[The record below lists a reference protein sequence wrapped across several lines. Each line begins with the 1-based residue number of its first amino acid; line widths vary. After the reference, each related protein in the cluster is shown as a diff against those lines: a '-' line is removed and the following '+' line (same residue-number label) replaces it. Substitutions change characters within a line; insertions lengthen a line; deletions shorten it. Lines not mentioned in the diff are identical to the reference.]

1 MAVRRLTWAAAAL
14 LTLAL
19 ATGAGA
25 RTATTITAVSVPQLV
40 LPGQHVT
47 VTARVQ
53 PSGIPCDLLVRFAD
67 GTLQVGIPT
76 RTSRPGRTVWKFT
89 IEDDAP
95 TGPARAV
102 VSCNRLNVLQTFS
115 VRAAPIPQVNVAV
128 LNKGFS
134 QRGSSVSYG
143 AVLHVTSADE
153 DARDVTVLV
162 NVADSAN
169 RLLGSAQTRVAVI
182 PAGGTFDLGGA
193 LTLRA
198 PAAQAARIDVIVQ
211 ARAAGVEP
219 FQATETRN
227 VAVVPSTADAQWVGE
242 VDGELDNTRT
252 DATLTAARITVVLLD
267 AAGHVLGGGATTS
280 TLVLPPGARG
290 FFAVAAGVGAVES
303 ARVASAEVS
312 VVPTYGT
319 GY

>member
-1 MAVRRLTWAAAAL
+1 MAVRRLAPAAAAL

-25 RTATTITAVSVPQLV
+25 RTATTISAVSVPQLV

-76 RTSRPGRTVWKFT
+76 RTSRPGRTVWRFT

-102 VSCNRLNVLQTFS
+102 VSCNRLNALQTFS
-115 VRAAPIPQVNVAV
+115 VRAAPVPHVNVSV
-128 LNKGFS
+128 LKKGFS
-134 QRGSSVSYG
+134 QRGGSVSYG

-169 RLLGSAQTRVAVI
+169 RLLGSAQTLVAVI

-193 LTLRA
+193 LTLRT
-198 PAAQAARIDVIVQ
+198 QAARIDVVVH
-211 ARAAGVEP
+211 ARAAAVRP
-219 FQATETRN
+219 FRAPETRN

-252 DATLTAARITVVLLD
+252 DATLTGARITVVLLD
-267 AAGHVLGGGATTS
+267 AAGNVLGGGAATS
-280 TLVLPPGARG
+280 TLALPPSTRG
-290 FFAVAAGVGAVES
+290 FFTVAPGVGAVQS

-312 VVPTYGT
+312 VVPTYANG
-319 GY
+319 

>member
-169 RLLGSAQTRVAVI
+169 RLLGSTQTRIAVI

-198 PAAQAARIDVIVQ
+198 PAQAARVEVVVR
-211 ARAAGVEP
+211 ARAAAARP
-219 FQATETRN
+219 FQAPETRN

-267 AAGHVLGGGATTS
+267 AAGNVLGGGATTS

-319 GY
+319 

>member
-1 MAVRRLTWAAAAL
+1 MAVRRLAPAAAAL

-25 RTATTITAVSVPQLV
+25 RTATTISAVSVPQLV

-76 RTSRPGRTVWKFT
+76 RTSRPGRTVWRFT

-102 VSCNRLNVLQTFS
+102 VSCNRLNALQTFS
-115 VRAAPIPQVNVAV
+115 VRAAPVPHVNVSV
-128 LNKGFS
+128 LKKGFS
-134 QRGSSVSYG
+134 QRGGSVSYG

-169 RLLGSAQTRVAVI
+169 RLLGSAQTLVAVI

-193 LTLRA
+193 LTLRT
-198 PAAQAARIDVIVQ
+198 QAARIDVVVR
-211 ARAAGVEP
+211 ARAAAVRP
-219 FQATETRN
+219 FRAPETRN

-252 DATLTAARITVVLLD
+252 DATLTGARITVVLLD
-267 AAGHVLGGGATTS
+267 AAGNVLGGGAATS
-280 TLVLPPGARG
+280 TLALPPSTRG
-290 FFAVAAGVGAVES
+290 FFTVAPGVGAVQS

-312 VVPTYGT
+312 VVPTYANG
-319 GY
+319 

>member
-1 MAVRRLTWAAAAL
+1 MAVRRLVPAAAAL

-67 GTLQVGIPT
+67 WTLQPGIPT
-76 RTSRPGRTVWKFT
+76 RTSRPGLTVWKFT

-102 VSCNRLNVLQTFS
+102 VWCNRENALQTFS
-115 VRAAPIPQVNVAV
+115 VRAAPIAHVNVAV
-128 LNKGFS
+128 VKKGFS

-162 NVADSAN
+162 NVADAAN
-169 RLLGSAQTRVAVI
+169 RLLGSAQARIAVI

-198 PAAQAARIDVIVQ
+198 PALAARVEVVVR
-211 ARAAGVEP
+211 ARAAAARP
-219 FQATETRN
+219 FQAPETRN

-252 DATLTAARITVVLLD
+252 DATLSGARLTVVLLD
-267 AAGHVLGGGATTS
+267 AAGNVLGGGAATS
-280 TLVLPPGARG
+280 TLALPPGMRG
-290 FFAVAAGVGAVES
+290 FFAVAAGVGAVQS
-303 ARVASAEVS
+303 ARVASVEVS
-312 VVPTYGT
+312 VVPTYANG
-319 GY
+319 

>member
-1 MAVRRLTWAAAAL
+1 MAVRRLVPAAAAL
-14 LTLAL
+14 LGLAL

-25 RTATTITAVSVPQLV
+25 RTATTISAVSVPRLV

-47 VTARVQ
+47 ITARVQ

-76 RTSRPGRTVWKFT
+76 RTSRPGRTVWRFT

-102 VSCNRLNVLQTFS
+102 VSCNRLNALQTFS
-115 VRAAPIPQVNVAV
+115 VRAAPVPHVNVSV
-128 LNKGFS
+128 LKKGFS
-134 QRGSSVSYG
+134 QRGGSVSYG

-153 DARDVTVLV
+153 DAREVTVLV

-169 RLLGSAQTRVAVI
+169 RLLGSAQTSVAVI

-193 LTLRA
+193 LTLRV
-198 PAAQAARIDVIVQ
+198 PAQAARIEVVVR
-211 ARAAGVEP
+211 ARAAAVRP
-219 FQATETRN
+219 FRAPETRN

-252 DATLTAARITVVLLD
+252 DATLTGARITVVLLD
-267 AAGHVLGGGATTS
+267 AAGNVLGGGAATS
-280 TLVLPPGARG
+280 TLALPPSTRG
-290 FFAVAAGVGAVES
+290 FFTVAAGVGAVQS

-312 VVPTYGT
+312 VVPTYANG
-319 GY
+319 